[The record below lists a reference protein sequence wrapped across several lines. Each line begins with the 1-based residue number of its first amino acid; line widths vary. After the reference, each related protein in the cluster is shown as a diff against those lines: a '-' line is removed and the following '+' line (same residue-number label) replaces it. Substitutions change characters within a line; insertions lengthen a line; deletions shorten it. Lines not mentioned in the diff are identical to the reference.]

1 MALWVCFLGEG
12 GGIPQA
18 AGSLI
23 PAAGLS
29 ASQMAGPGQSPGSQ
43 PSSLGEEP
51 MILEEG
57 VI

>member
-1 MALWVCFLGEG
+1 MCFLGEG